1 MLLSKFFLLSITV
14 LLTLS
19 LQQAVAEKT
28 QDPVPAEKLGKSEYC
43 GLCHTEIYQQWN
55 ASSHHFSS
63 FNNPIYRKVI
73 LSEVGTEDEKTLRF
87 CAGCHDP
94 LLAASNQL
102 SPLDVDSWPAN
113 SGITCLSC
121 HRMTNI
127 GEKNGDYI
135 INEPILHPFAL
146 ADNPSL
152 QKAHEF
158 LLDLTPWL

>member
-14 LLTLS
+14 LLILS

-113 SGITCLSC
+113 SGITCLSPNDQYRRKKTVIILSTNQFSI
-121 HRMTNI
+121 HLPWQITLHFKKRMNSCWI
-127 GEKNGDYI
+127 
-135 INEPILHPFAL
+135 
-146 ADNPSL
+146 
-152 QKAHEF
+152 
-158 LLDLTPWL
+158 